1 MNNNKQFLLNQLV
14 WMGLSIGI
22 SLTISLLMPFPISLV
37 AIIGTFLLINFYLRK
52 RMMARMNGGV
62 MDGMFGPMQFN
73 GSSVKYHCMNCGM
86 EHKHVACPKCG
97 SKMKKAGL

>member
-1 MNNNKQFLLNQLV
+1 
-14 WMGLSIGI
+14 MGISVGI
-22 SLTISLLMPFPISLV
+22 SLTVSLLMPFPISLV

-52 RMMARMNGGV
+52 RMMARMNGGGNSYGGV
-62 MDGMFGPMQFN
+62 MDGMFGPMQFK